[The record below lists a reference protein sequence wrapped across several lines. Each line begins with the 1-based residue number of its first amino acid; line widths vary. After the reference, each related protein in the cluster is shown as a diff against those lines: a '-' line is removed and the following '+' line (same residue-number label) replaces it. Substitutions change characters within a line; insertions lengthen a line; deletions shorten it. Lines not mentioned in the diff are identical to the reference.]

1 MTFWILLGLLC
12 VLSVGAVAWPLLR
25 KQPEIG
31 LDVQESQLAV
41 MRDRR
46 REIDDEQAAGRL
58 TEAEAEEARNNL
70 IDSLAQTLPAESG
83 TAPSASSPSVGPR
96 RVLTAATVAMLLPT
110 LAFVVYQQVGEPMI
124 GASPHL
130 VDVNT
135 MPSRQEID
143 NMVAQVI
150 KATEDTPE
158 DGQAWLALGQVR
170 QAQRDYPAAAE
181 AFGRAAALL
190 PPNARLLAEQAE
202 MQWLAQGR
210 DFAGKP
216 EQLLRQALT
225 IEPGELK
232 TNGLI
237 AAYYM
242 ESGQQPAALPHLR
255 TLLAAMSP
263 DSEEGKQV
271 GQLVD
276 QIEANIA
283 ALKAAGSQGGAAP
296 PPIAQANSNPGSQT
310 NSTDKPAGDALLTGR
325 IELSG
330 EPVPAGAVL
339 FISVRAAQGPRM
351 PFAAL
356 RIPDPS
362 LPMDFSLSD
371 ANAMSPQRRLSD
383 AAEVVVEARLSLSG
397 NAIRQTGDRFGQS
410 DAGSNNRQG
419 LVITI
424 DQTVP

>member
-1 MTFWILLGLLC
+1 MC
-12 VLSVGAVAWPLLR
+12 VLSVAAVAWPLLR
-25 KQPEIG
+25 KQPDVG
-31 LDVQESQLAV
+31 LDDQASQLAV

-46 REIDDEQAAGRL
+46 REIDDELAAGKL
-58 TEAEAEEARNNL
+58 TAEEAEEARNNL
-70 IDSLAQTLPAESG
+70 IDSLAQTLPAEAG
-83 TAPSASSPSVGPR
+83 AEEPSAKPTVGPR
-96 RVLTAATVAMLLPT
+96 RVLTAAVLAMLLPV

-130 VDVNT
+130 VDVDT
-135 MPSRQEID
+135 PPTREEID
-143 NMVAQVI
+143 TMVAQVI

-170 QAQRDYPAAAE
+170 QAQGNFSAAAE
-181 AFGRAAALL
+181 SFGRAAELL

-210 DFAGKP
+210 VFAGKP

-255 TLLAAMSP
+255 VLLAAMSP
-263 DSEEGKQV
+263 DSEEGQQV
-271 GQLVD
+271 GQLVE
-276 QIEANIA
+276 QIEANIQELA
-283 ALKAAGSQGGAAP
+283 AAGSQNAAP
-296 PPIAQANSNPGSQT
+296 APSVEPAASGSQET
-310 NSTDKPAGDALLTGR
+310 SGPPAELTGR

-330 EPVPAGAVL
+330 DTVPDGAVL
-339 FISVRAAQGPRM
+339 FISARAANGPRM
-351 PFAAL
+351 PFAAV
-356 RIPDPS
+356 RVPNPK
-362 LPMDFSLSD
+362 LPMTFALSD
-371 ANAMSPQRRLSD
+371 ANAMSPQRLLSS
-383 AAEVVVEARLSLSG
+383 AGEVVVEARLSLSG
-397 NAIRQTGDRFGQS
+397 NAIRQPGDRYGQS
-410 DAGSNNRQG
+410 EAGSTNRRD
-419 LVITI
+419 LLITI